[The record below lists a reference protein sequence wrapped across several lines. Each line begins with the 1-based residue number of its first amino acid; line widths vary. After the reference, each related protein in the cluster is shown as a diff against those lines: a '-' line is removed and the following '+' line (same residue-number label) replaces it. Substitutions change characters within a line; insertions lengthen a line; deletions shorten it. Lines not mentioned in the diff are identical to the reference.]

1 MKKTL
6 RLSSRIGLNVFA
18 VLCGAGYLLG
28 AIAMENQGYVNS
40 LLHEGGTIVKD
51 KEDQNEN
58 DPSAL
63 EYFKSDYD
71 SVSEV
76 MEAGKE
82 TCSKVLEE
90 GSVLL
95 KNDNGAL
102 PLKEGHRR
110 VSLFGTTSAAPVYSG
125 SGSGSMDASTAS
137 SFPSSFEKAGIDY
150 NRKLYQEYLSYGKKY
165 NSGVGV
171 WSKIQEK
178 DFSTVTTASKEDMDY
193 SDAAIYVIG
202 RTGGE
207 NIDLSPSKNQANM
220 FNSGNDFLNGN
231 YLSLN
236 NAERKTL
243 EGLKALKDKGIY
255 SKIIVIL
262 NSANQIETDFLYDEG
277 YGIDA
282 CIWIGD
288 VGTSGLDGVAKILTG
303 EVNPSGRLSEIFYN
317 RHCFNPVLSNFGRFA
332 YSNGRMATKNSNSDN
347 YLVYQEGIYIGYRYA
362 ETRYYEVEKGNKT
375 AGDFSYDEAITYP
388 FGYGLSYTS
397 FSKTD
402 FKVEYDKKQD
412 AYLVS
417 CTVKNEGNVPGRE
430 VVQVYLSKPYT
441 DYDKENGIEK
451 PAVEISCYG
460 KTRELQPGEK
470 ETISMIV
477 DRRSF
482 ASYDSYNQKTYLLEN
497 GTYRFILAENSHD
510 AVDRLLGDDTQKMK
524 SVIIENVDWK
534 TYSRTKNTDYDI
546 TNLFDHADINRYDG
560 SCDQYVNYISR
571 NDFNETVKLGV
582 DANGNL
588 LNNNVSLFKTDKM
601 KEDMKIDCDGLI
613 EEDDIEYP
621 TYDAEHKFNLIDLMK
636 NSEGEEI
643 SYDDPFW
650 DELLDQ
656 LSWDE
661 TVELLR
667 DGLRLTSGISSI
679 VKPRTK
685 EHNGPC
691 GVVGGNSYTYG
702 DDSKNNR
709 GLAVKRDDPDK
720 DKSPICYP
728 SNGMI
733 ASTFDDALAGRVGVM
748 IGEDALWAG
757 YNGIYGLGLNI
768 RRCAYQGRAFE
779 YYSEDPYLVGKMVTN
794 ETLGVQSKGCYV
806 YNKHLV
812 LNDQECNR
820 NGISTWVNEQTM
832 REIYL
837 KPFQMAIE
845 DGNAFNIMSAF
856 NRLGVY
862 WCGEDY
868 NLLTVFLR
876 KECGMKGF
884 VVTDWFDS
892 GYMGLGSG
900 IMAGNDLPDGTR
912 DASELNKYKTGYGAV
927 AWAMRESAH
936 RILYTVVH
944 SNAMNGIDNS
954 MEIIVIPPKWPNTL
968 KTVEVVLTVLFS
980 ASLLYYVSAEVL
992 IRVKKMK

>member
-1 MKKTL
+1 MKKAL

-18 VLCGAGYLLG
+18 VLCGASYLLG

-51 KEDQNEN
+51 KEDQNEK

-460 KTRELQPGEK
+460 KPRELQPGEK

-546 TNLFDHADINRYDG
+546 TIMP
-560 SCDQYVNYISR
+560 IS
-571 NDFNETVKLGV
+571 
-582 DANGNL
+582 
-588 LNNNVSLFKTDKM
+588 TDM
-601 KEDMKIDCDGLI
+601 M
-613 EEDDIEYP
+613 
-621 TYDAEHKFNLIDLMK
+621 
-636 NSEGEEI
+636 
-643 SYDDPFW
+643 
-650 DELLDQ
+650 
-656 LSWDE
+656 
-661 TVELLR
+661 
-667 DGLRLTSGISSI
+667 
-679 VKPRTK
+679 
-685 EHNGPC
+685 
-691 GVVGGNSYTYG
+691 VV
-702 DDSKNNR
+702 
-709 GLAVKRDDPDK
+709 
-720 DKSPICYP
+720 
-728 SNGMI
+728 
-733 ASTFDDALAGRVGVM
+733 
-748 IGEDALWAG
+748 
-757 YNGIYGLGLNI
+757 
-768 RRCAYQGRAFE
+768 
-779 YYSEDPYLVGKMVTN
+779 VTN
-794 ETLGVQSKGCYV
+794 
-806 YNKHLV
+806 
-812 LNDQECNR
+812 
-820 NGISTWVNEQTM
+820 M
-832 REIYL
+832 
-837 KPFQMAIE
+837 
-845 DGNAFNIMSAF
+845 
-856 NRLGVY
+856 
-862 WCGEDY
+862 
-868 NLLTVFLR
+868 
-876 KECGMKGF
+876 
-884 VVTDWFDS
+884 
-892 GYMGLGSG
+892 
-900 IMAGNDLPDGTR
+900 
-912 DASELNKYKTGYGAV
+912 
-927 AWAMRESAH
+927 
-936 RILYTVVH
+936 
-944 SNAMNGIDNS
+944 
-954 MEIIVIPPKWPNTL
+954 
-968 KTVEVVLTVLFS
+968 
-980 ASLLYYVSAEVL
+980 
-992 IRVKKMK
+992 